1 MSVRL
6 NFKPSDSVSPNQQK
20 HPINSRTI
28 IFLPTNQPHQNPQ
41 NEKICAFWVMIL
53 KYRRI
58 NPRDIKITIV
68 LLVYMPILGAIGLM
82 VKSDLIID
90 IAMTIPLLFSI
101 IFMLRYNWFF
111 VLRYIVWVPRNIRSI
126 VSPHGYHDEDQYEYR
141 AFLEL
146 KLAVALL
153 FYMPI
158 LGIIG
163 IPMLNYEA
171 MQFVGFTMFILG
183 WAGSLYFGIGVM
195 CKFHGYFLY
204 LHTRCI
210 PDTIVSSIRRYNAR
224 RQHDHELPTRRMP
237 I

>member
-1 MSVRL
+1 
-6 NFKPSDSVSPNQQK
+6 
-20 HPINSRTI
+20 
-28 IFLPTNQPHQNPQ
+28 
-41 NEKICAFWVMIL
+41 MIL

-68 LLVYMPILGAIGLM
+68 LLVYMPILGAVGLM

-101 IFMLRYNWFF
+101 IFMLRYNYLF
-111 VLRYIVWVPRNIRSI
+111 VIRYIVWIPRNIRSI
-126 VSPHGYHDEDQYEYR
+126 VFPRECHEMDQYEYR

-153 FYMPI
+153 FYMSI

-163 IPMLNYEA
+163 IAMLNGHET
-171 MQFVGFTMFILG
+171 MQFVG
-183 WAGSLYFGIGVM
+183 GSIALIGYFVPLYFGIGVM
-195 CKFHGYFLY
+195 YKYRGYFLY

-210 PDTIVSSIRRYNAR
+210 PDTIVSSIRSYRYRAR
-224 RQHDHELPTRRMP
+224 RQRRNELPAKRTP